1 MARVLITGAAGFIG
15 RQLARFL
22 LVRGDEVRGLVRRG
36 DQVEGLQAM
45 GVAGVIGDV
54 CDPDRLAAV
63 VADVDTVY
71 HLAGRI
77 KACRLADYQQVNAT
91 GCESVAQACSVRR
104 GTPPTLVILSSL
116 AAGGPASLGRPR
128 IESDP
133 DAPVSHYGISK
144 QEGEQRAARF
154 AGELPTTIIRPPFV
168 FGPGDRSSLSIF
180 RGINRF
186 HVHLSPSPKRMELSL
201 IHVADLV
208 RGVVELAA
216 GGERL
221 ASENGR
227 SGQGCYYLAAPEVVT
242 YREFGKRIASSLG
255 RRVLVWRV
263 RRPTLWVACRVANV
277 AGRITNNPGMLNT
290 DKYRE
295 TQVAAWTC
303 SADKARLAIGFE
315 PERSLDERIRETSH
329 WYREHQWL

>member
-1 MARVLITGAAGFIG
+1 MLRSHITGSANGKASSEPRGSQASYRRQSSGPRSFSG
-15 RQLARFL
+15 R
-22 LVRGDEVRGLVRRG
+22 V
-36 DQVEGLQAM
+36 
-45 GVAGVIGDV
+45 
-54 CDPDRLAAV
+54 
-63 VADVDTVY
+63 T
-71 HLAGRI
+71 
-77 KACRLADYQQVNAT
+77 
-91 GCESVAQACSVRR
+91 
-104 GTPPTLVILSSL
+104 
-116 AAGGPASLGRPR
+116 
-128 IESDP
+128 
-133 DAPVSHYGISK
+133 DA
-144 QEGEQRAARF
+144 
-154 AGELPTTIIRPPFV
+154 
-168 FGPGDRSSLSIF
+168 SLSIF

-277 AGRITNNPGMLNT
+277 AGRITNNPGMLNS